1 MYEIHPELKS
11 VQTSSEQIVAI
22 IESINK
28 PMVAAAGKP
37 LEPTKA
43 FIVGVRNASGL
54 FSIYVY
60 LHLLQSKECLIYLH
74 DPVEIPMESY
84 HDMELEALQFV
95 ESMGFMVD
103 NLNFRNLPIDQRD
116 ELMQHLPPFHDD
128 LNEFARHMQKDGNE
142 NASDEEVLDLAP
154 LEEGVLDLDG
164 VAEVAAP
171 AGEREAIV
179 SDEGLAKIIRMFS
192 SF

>member
-1 MYEIHPELKS
+1 
-11 VQTSSEQIVAI
+11 
-22 IESINK
+22 
-28 PMVAAAGKP
+28 
-37 LEPTKA
+37 
-43 FIVGVRNASGL
+43 
-54 FSIYVY
+54 
-60 LHLLQSKECLIYLH
+60 
-74 DPVEIPMESY
+74 MESY
-84 HDMELEALQFV
+84 HDIELEALQFV

-103 NLNFRNLPIDQRD
+103 NLNFRNLTVDQRD
-116 ELMQHLPPFHDD
+116 ELMQHLPLFHDD
-128 LNEFARHMQKDGNE
+128 LNEFARRMQKDGNE

-164 VAEVAAP
+164 AAEVTAP

>member
-1 MYEIHPELKS
+1 VYEIHPELKS
-11 VQTSSEQIVAI
+11 IQTSSEQIVAI
-22 IESINK
+22 IESINN

-37 LEPTKA
+37 LEPAKA

-74 DPVEIPMESY
+74 DPAEIPMESY
-84 HDMELEALQFV
+84 HDIELEALQFV

-103 NLNFRNLPIDQRD
+103 NLNFRNLTVDQRD
-116 ELMQHLPPFHDD
+116 ELMQHLPLFHDD
-128 LNEFARHMQKDGNE
+128 LNEFARRMQKDGNE

-164 VAEVAAP
+164 AAEVTAP

>member
-11 VQTSSEQIVAI
+11 IQTSSEQIVAI
-22 IESINK
+22 IESINN

-37 LEPTKA
+37 LEPAKA

-74 DPVEIPMESY
+74 DPAEIPMESY
-84 HDMELEALQFV
+84 HDIELEALQFV

-103 NLNFRNLPIDQRD
+103 NLNFRNLTVDQRD
-116 ELMQHLPPFHDD
+116 ELMQHLPLFHDD
-128 LNEFARHMQKDGNE
+128 LNEFARRMQKDGNE

-164 VAEVAAP
+164 AAEVTAP